1 MLAVN
6 RSVLQPPSAHCR
18 EIHLTAII
26 RHGTRYPTTKDIKE
40 MQQLH
45 NNVLHNALGE
55 ERWLQEIKT
64 QWTMW
69 YTEDMDGRLVQK
81 GVSDLKHS
89 GRQAVKA
96 LPFAGFRGEA
106 SQWTHPIHD
115 QLQAQVCEQ
124 HAVPQGGTD
133 GAVGH
138 HRSGQQVTEAVTVQ
152 VGNADTL
159 LPLLTLLGFFKDSEA
174 LTSSNYATQTHR
186 SFRTSHM
193 LPYAANL
200 LLVLYD

>member
-1 MLAVN
+1 MLFTNLCITWRWSKNTSDRQIFQHKRQARGSEPSWEDILREDMLAVN

-69 YTEDMDGRLVQK
+69 YTEDMDGRLVT
-81 GVSDLKHS
+81 DLGQAFRPS
-89 GRQAVKA
+89 GCQSSSLRWFQGRSFAV
-96 LPFAGFRGEA
+96 
-106 SQWTHPIHD
+106 D
-115 QLQAQVCEQ
+115 
-124 HAVPQGGTD
+124 
-133 GAVGH
+133 
-138 HRSGQQVTEAVTVQ
+138 
-152 VGNADTL
+152 
-159 LPLLTLLGFFKDSEA
+159 
-174 LTSSNYATQTHR
+174 SSNSWPAPSTGVWTARCPSRRDWRGCGPSQVWPWWWWYFYLCGLIPLQPV
-186 SFRTSHM
+186 SLS
-193 LPYAANL
+193 LPR
-200 LLVLYD
+200 

>member
-89 GRQAVKA
+89 GREKLRSGLIQFMTSSKHRCVNSTLSLKA
-96 LPFAGFRGEA
+96 GLTGLWAITDKEFNHTMNDSLMRFFDKV
-106 SQWTHPIHD
+106 H
-115 QLQAQVCEQ
+115 QVCAGSSQ
-124 HAVPQGGTD
+124 HLLSCDRGGPVQAGPGD
-133 GAVGH
+133 V
-138 HRSGQQVTEAVTVQ
+138 EAP
-152 VGNADTL
+152 GEDRR
-159 LPLLTLLGFFKDSEA
+159 LP
-174 LTSSNYATQTHR
+174 
-186 SFRTSHM
+186 
-193 LPYAANL
+193 
-200 LLVLYD
+200 